1 MTKRSSTIKVKIY
14 RVHRR
19 KENPGYAYV
28 IESRSITNSV
38 TKTVR
43 LYLRVSQNVFA
54 GTLNLARSICAVTT
68 SEVATL

>member
-54 GTLNLARSICAVTT
+54 GTLNLAQLQLRVSRTEQ
-68 SEVATL
+68 SR